1 MPINNDI
8 LNFLNLKYTD
18 VDECDSTTDG
28 ILLYHS
34 WCNIYWKIKS
44 VIIQLDQS
52 TIIIIIWFYIEFKL
66 IAFVVKLWVFD
77 KKKIKLYKLIH

>member
-34 WCNIYWKIKS
+34 
-44 VIIQLDQS
+44 
-52 TIIIIIWFYIEFKL
+52 
-66 IAFVVKLWVFD
+66 
-77 KKKIKLYKLIH
+77 